1 MSEELGI
8 KRQADNG
15 TAESI
20 RPSTA
25 SAVDDLVANIR
36 ALISDQGLKV
46 GDSLPTE
53 RELCERFQA
62 SRNTVREA
70 MRILKAYGIVSVR
83 PKVGATIIDDRM
95 ERALDLFAFNTLE
108 VSRSTFTDIQGFR
121 TLLEVAS
128 VEELFER
135 ITADDIA
142 DLERAND
149 EMADAASAVEASEVD
164 FRFHTRLIEVLG
176 NKAILDVYK
185 IMKPVILKIMV
196 RGKTRRTFSTTT
208 HAEHAAII
216 EALSARDRIAYQ
228 YRMKSHLE
236 AGFPHFDD

>member
-1 MSEELGI
+1 M
-8 KRQADNG
+8 ADEKG
-15 TAESI
+15 MERRAENKAAETI

-25 SAVDDLVANIR
+25 SAVDDLVAKIR
-36 ALISDQGLKV
+36 GLISDEGLKV
-46 GDSLPTE
+46 GDNLPTE

-121 TLLEVAS
+121 TLLEVSS
-128 VEELFER
+128 VEELFEL
-135 ITADDIA
+135 ITHDDIA
-142 DLERAND
+142 DLEVAND
-149 EMADAASAVEASEVD
+149 EMMNAGSAVEASEAD
-164 FRFHTRLIEVLG
+164 FRFHTRLIQVLG

-208 HAEHAAII
+208 YAEHAAII
-216 EALSARDRIAYQ
+216 DALSTRDRIAYQ
-228 YRMKSHLE
+228 YRMKTHLE

>member
-1 MSEELGI
+1 MTEDRGSE
-8 KRQADNG
+8 RQTESRA
-15 TAESI
+15 AEMI

-25 SAVDDLVANIR
+25 SAVDDLVVKFR
-36 ALISDQGLKV
+36 GLISDEGLKV
-46 GDSLPTE
+46 GDNLPTE

-121 TLLEVAS
+121 TLLEVSS

-135 ITADDIA
+135 LKPEDIA
-142 DLERAND
+142 DLEAAND
-149 EMADAASAVEASEVD
+149 EMMNAGSAVEASEAD

-196 RGKTRRTFSTTT
+196 RGKTRRTFSTIT

-216 EALSARDRIAYQ
+216 QALSVRDRIAYQ
-228 YRMKSHLE
+228 YRMKTHLE
-236 AGFPHFDD
+236 GGFPHFDD

>member
-1 MSEELGI
+1 M
-8 KRQADNG
+8 ADEKG
-15 TAESI
+15 MERRAENKAAETI

-25 SAVDDLVANIR
+25 SAVDDLVAKIR
-36 ALISDQGLKV
+36 GLISDEGLKV
-46 GDSLPTE
+46 GDNLPTE

-121 TLLEVAS
+121 TLLEVSS
-128 VEELFER
+128 VEELFEL
-135 ITADDIA
+135 ITHDDIA
-142 DLERAND
+142 DLEVAND
-149 EMADAASAVEASEVD
+149 EMMNAGSAVEASEAD
-164 FRFHTRLIEVLG
+164 FRFHTRLIQVLG

-216 EALSARDRIAYQ
+216 DALSTRDRIAYQ
-228 YRMKSHLE
+228 YRMKTHLE

>member
-1 MSEELGI
+1 MTEDRGSE
-8 KRQADNG
+8 RQTESRA
-15 TAESI
+15 AETI

-25 SAVDDLVANIR
+25 SAVDDLVAKIR
-36 ALISDQGLKV
+36 GLISDEGLKV
-46 GDSLPTE
+46 GDNLPTE

-121 TLLEVAS
+121 TLLEVSS
-128 VEELFER
+128 VEELFEL
-135 ITADDIA
+135 ITPDDIA

-149 EMADAASAVEASEVD
+149 EMMNAGSAVEASEAD
-164 FRFHTRLIEVLG
+164 FRFHTRLVQVLG
-176 NKAILDVYK
+176 NKAILDIYK

-196 RGKTRRTFSTTT
+196 RGKTRRTFSTVT

-216 EALSARDRIAYQ
+216 GALSVRDRIAYQ
-228 YRMKSHLE
+228 YRMKTHLE
-236 AGFPHFDD
+236 GGFPHFDD